1 MMARETGSIE
11 QFIFLS
17 DVVAFIPTTP
27 SRRTI
32 TPGPHGMYSL
42 HRGLRRRSGEYG
54 VRSSSVVGTICEGP
68 NVAKGSRGLETST
81 PTPSID
87 FCRRYLLFS

>member
-27 SRRTI
+27 SRRTTLQALMECI
-32 TPGPHGMYSL
+32 PYTG
-42 HRGLRRRSGEYG
+42 GLGDVPVSTEYVRRRW
-54 VRSSSVVGTICEGP
+54 
-68 NVAKGSRGLETST
+68 
-81 PTPSID
+81 
-87 FCRRYLLFS
+87 